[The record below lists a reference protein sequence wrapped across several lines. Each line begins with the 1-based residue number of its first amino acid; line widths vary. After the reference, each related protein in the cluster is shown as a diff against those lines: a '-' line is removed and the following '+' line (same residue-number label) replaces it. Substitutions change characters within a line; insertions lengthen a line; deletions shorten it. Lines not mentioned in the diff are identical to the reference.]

1 MINSARLDGCGLR
14 TGIAGRRQRI
24 DDLEQQLVSECER
37 AAAHR
42 ASPSVRIDD
51 RETWDRATWDRA
63 TWDRYLTTAAGLELD
78 YGPWLRQL
86 YREIDQLERL
96 AALPLAA

>member
-51 RETWDRATWDRA
+51 RETWDRATWDR
-63 TWDRYLTTAAGLELD
+63 YLAAAAKVEPD
-78 YGPWLRQL
+78 YGPRLRQL

-96 AALPLAA
+96 AALPIAA

>member
-1 MINSARLDGCGLR
+1 MTNSARLDGSGLR
-14 TGIAGRRQRI
+14 TGIAGRQQLI
-24 DDLEQQLVSECER
+24 HTLEQQLVSECER
-37 AAAHR
+37 AATRH
-42 ASPSVRIDD
+42 ASPFVRID
-51 RETWDRATWDRA
+51 DRATWDRA

-78 YGPWLRQL
+78 YGPRLHQL